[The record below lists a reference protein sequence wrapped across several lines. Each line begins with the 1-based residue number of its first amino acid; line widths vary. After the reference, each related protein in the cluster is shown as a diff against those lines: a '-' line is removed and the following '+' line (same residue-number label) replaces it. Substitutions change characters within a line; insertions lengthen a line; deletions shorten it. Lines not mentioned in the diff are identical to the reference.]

1 MIQITSND
9 FTSNAEN
16 CFNAEVYPYRKA
28 NEISSKVQIGK
39 NGKYLIKE
47 GYDEALII

>member
-16 CFNAEVYPYRKA
+16 CFNAEVYPYKKES
-28 NEISSKVQIGK
+28 EISSKVKIGK

-47 GYDEALII
+47 GSDKALII